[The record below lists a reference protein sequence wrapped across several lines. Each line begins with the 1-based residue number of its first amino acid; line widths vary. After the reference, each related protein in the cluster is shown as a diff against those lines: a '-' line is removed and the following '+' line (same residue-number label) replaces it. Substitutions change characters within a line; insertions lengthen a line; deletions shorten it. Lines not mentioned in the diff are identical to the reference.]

1 MPSPAGQRKVAA
13 QRRTVGVATVVPVRA
28 PDDDVEDVED
38 VVSPVG
44 KNPSNIV
51 PNIPRL
57 EPKMTA
63 PVRNRAAARS
73 PSRAP
78 RVNLICQEV

>member
-1 MPSPAGQRKVAA
+1 MPSPAGQRKAAA

-28 PDDDVEDVED
+28 PDDVEDVED